1 MPTKKELLKS
11 PIKHLD
17 IKQHNVVPLVDAMQH
32 MAYSAR
38 DTARAASIAIAV
50 SDIADCSIINTF
62 AHRDNTGTSVGENA
76 VLVLN
81 ARNK

>member
-1 MPTKKELLKS
+1 MILHHK
-11 PIKHLD
+11 IF
-17 IKQHNVVPLVDAMQH
+17 
-32 MAYSAR
+32 
-38 DTARAASIAIAV
+38 TARAARIAIAV
-50 SDIADCSIINTF
+50 SDIDDCSIINTF